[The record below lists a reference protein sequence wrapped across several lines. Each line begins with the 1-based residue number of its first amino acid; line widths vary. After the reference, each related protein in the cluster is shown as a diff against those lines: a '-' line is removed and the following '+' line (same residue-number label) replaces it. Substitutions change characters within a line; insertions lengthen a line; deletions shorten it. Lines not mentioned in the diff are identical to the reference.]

1 MIITHLEDSRLLCRG
16 ENFFVINKHAG
27 ENPENVF
34 SLNGEENQQKLFYAV
49 HRLDTPVTGC
59 LLLARPPAKAIL
71 AEAFRNGLCVK
82 RYRAIIEKPGPGSIR
97 PDVLKRLL
105 GGALTPGAFAAPG
118 EEIEYTHWI
127 VSDAKRN
134 KSIAYTEEKR
144 GGKKALLRLRFA
156 GAGDNYFFV
165 ELTLLTG
172 RRHQIRAQL
181 AALGL
186 HIKGDLKYGAKRS
199 ERLGGIRLHASFLSF
214 PDPQNPGQ
222 SISVKA
228 PPPIPDPL
236 WEAFPE

>member
-27 ENPENVF
+27 EHPETVF

-59 LLLARPPAKAIL
+59 LLFARPPAKAVL
-71 AEAFRNGLCVK
+71 AEAFRNGQCVK
-82 RYRAIIEKPGPGSIR
+82 RYRAIIEKPRPGSIR
-97 PDVLKRLL
+97 PDVLKGPL
-105 GGALTPGAFAAPG
+105 GGALTGGAFAATK

-156 GAGDNYFFV
+156 GEGDNYFFV

-172 RRHQIRAQL
+172 RHHQIRAQL

-186 HIKGDLKYGAKRS
+186 HIKGDLKYGARRS

-222 SISVKA
+222 SIHVKA
-228 PPPIPDPL
+228 PPPVVDPL
-236 WEAFPE
+236 WEAFPQ